1 MATHSHSRFAD
12 FTHHT
17 PSALSIKNLKEE
29 ILCSRFWVVNFDKS
43 ITTNLTTKRWVTE
56 QKLPTNM
63 TSITTNKIQST
74 MLCLEKIITT
84 VVAGF
89 LPNKPFL
96 KDSFTKFGT
105 AISYSEMLR
114 AFVILYRKYVNN
126 ITKNLLIYGFSGA
139 KTCLWY
145 NYEE

>member
-1 MATHSHSRFAD
+1 M
-12 FTHHT
+12 T
-17 PSALSIKNLKEE
+17 P
-29 ILCSRFWVVNFDKS
+29 
-43 ITTNLTTKRWVTE
+43 
-56 QKLPTNM
+56 
-63 TSITTNKIQST
+63 ITTNKIQST

-89 LPNKPFL
+89 LPNNPFL

-114 AFVILYRKYVNN
+114 AFVILYQKYVNN

-139 KTCLWY
+139 KTCL
-145 NYEE
+145 